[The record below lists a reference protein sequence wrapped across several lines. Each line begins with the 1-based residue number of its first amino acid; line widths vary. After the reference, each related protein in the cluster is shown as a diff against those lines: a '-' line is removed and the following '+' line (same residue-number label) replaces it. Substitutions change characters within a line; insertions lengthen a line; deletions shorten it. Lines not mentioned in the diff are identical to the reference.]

1 MSQATPRQLS
11 PRAVA
16 LGIVRSTLLGILL
29 AVPIVV
35 SGSREVPAPAPRP
48 LPGARRGWLW
58 WWP

>member
-16 LGIVRSTLLGILL
+16 LGIVRSTLL